1 MKKSGAM
8 AQGLFWT
15 GMYLLL
21 VTAPLVVLLMG
32 TPPAARGFW
41 REFAAALGYAGM
53 AMLGVQ
59 FVLTARFRHATAPF
73 GIDII
78 YYFHR
83 TIALMGAGIVAAHVT
98 ILFVIDPRNLALLNL
113 LNAPWRARLAMS
125 ALVALTVALACSL
138 WRKQLGIGYER
149 WRRWHGILAIVVVVA
164 ALLHIELVSHYIET
178 PWKRVLWTV
187 YSVLGA
193 GLLLHVRLIRPW
205 LQLRRPYVVES
216 VSQERGNAWTV
227 RLRPEGHQG
236 LTFLPGQFAWLTAW
250 ASPFAVEEHPFS
262 FSTSAEHPAVF
273 GFTIKALG
281 DFTGRVRDMT
291 PGQRVYLDG
300 PYGAFSID
308 RHPAPGY
315 VFIAGGV
322 GITPIMSMLR
332 TLAEREDHRPLHLFY
347 ANKQWEDVTFREEI
361 QDLQT
366 RLRLTV
372 THVLEAPS
380 EGWTGESG
388 FVTREV
394 LDRRLPA
401 DRRSSEYF
409 VCGPDPMREAVE
421 KALYRLGVPL
431 AQVHAERFNLV

>member
-1 MKKSGAM
+1 MTRSRTIT
-8 AQGLFWT
+8 QGLFWT
-15 GMYLLL
+15 TIYLAL
-21 VTAPLVVLLMG
+21 VVTPLVVLLLG

-41 REFAAALGYAGM
+41 REFGAALGYAGM

-83 TIALMGAGIVAAHVT
+83 TVALMGAGIVAAHVL
-98 ILFVIDPRNLALLNL
+98 ILFVIDPRNLALLNV
-113 LNAPWRARLAMS
+113 LNAPWRARLATT
-125 ALVALTVALACSL
+125 ALIALFVVLVCSL

-164 ALLHIELVSHYIET
+164 ALLHIELVSHYIEK

-205 LQLRRPYVVES
+205 LQLRKPYVVES

-250 ASPFAVEEHPFS
+250 VSPFAVEEHPFS
-262 FSTSAEHPAVF
+262 FSTSADHPGIF
-273 GFTIKALG
+273 GFTIKSLG
-281 DFTGRVRDMT
+281 DFTSRVRDMT
-291 PGQRVYLDG
+291 SGQRVYLDG

-308 RHPAPGY
+308 RHRAPGY

-332 TLAEREDHRPLHLFY
+332 TLAEQKDPRPLLLFY
-347 ANKQWEDVTFREEI
+347 ANKTWEEVTFREEI
-361 QDLQT
+361 EALQKQI
-366 RLRLTV
+366 RLTV
-372 THVLEAPS
+372 VHALEIPPQ
-380 EGWTGESG
+380 GWTGATG
-388 FVTREV
+388 FITREV
-394 LDRRLPA
+394 LEKGLPA
-401 DRRSSEYF
+401 ERQMLDYF
-409 VCGPDPMREAVE
+409 VCGPDPMRDAVE
-421 KALYRLGVPL
+421 KALYRLGIPL
-431 AQVHAERFNLV
+431 SRVHAERFNLV